1 MARCQYLCSMAQKM
15 KVDVWSDVVCPF
27 CYIGKRHYE
36 AAMAKFAHAADVE
49 TEWHSFQLN
58 PDFKAPAQPENIYAF
73 LARVKNIPYDQSV
86 KMHQQVAVMA
96 SAAGLHYNF
105 DKVVPAGTFAAHRVL
120 QMAKKKGVGA
130 RAEEAL
136 FKAYFTEGRN
146 LNSTDELATIAA
158 GTGLDA
164 QAVKQ
169 MLAGK
174 EYAADVQADID
185 EATRLGVSGVPF
197 FVFHHRFAVSG
208 AQPADTFLNV
218 LEKAWKAWKAEQP

>member
-1 MARCQYLCSMAQKM
+1 MAQKM

-36 AAMAKFAHAADVE
+36 AAMARFAHAADVE
-49 TEWHSFQLN
+49 TVWHSFQLN
-58 PDFKAPAQPENIYAF
+58 PDFKAPDKPENIYGF

-86 KMHQQVAVMA
+86 KMHQQVATMA

-120 QMAKKKGVGA
+120 QMARKKGLGA

-146 LNSTDELATIAA
+146 LNSTDELAAIAA
-158 GTGLDA
+158 GVGLDA
-164 QAVKQ
+164 GAVKQ

-174 EYAADVQADID
+174 DYGADVQADID
-185 EATRLGVSGVPF
+185 EAARLGVSGVPF